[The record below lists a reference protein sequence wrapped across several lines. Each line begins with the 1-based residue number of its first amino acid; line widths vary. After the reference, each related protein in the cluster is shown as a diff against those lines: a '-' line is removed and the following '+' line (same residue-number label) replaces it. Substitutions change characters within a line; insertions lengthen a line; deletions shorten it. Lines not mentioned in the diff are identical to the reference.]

1 MAVSTR
7 NPKIKRE
14 EPEATEAP
22 SKKQVKADRK
32 AKLSKTGKIILVAIG
47 VAAMVLS
54 VTAMACTGM
63 LNEVTTKE
71 EYKLT
76 GGVAATV
83 NGVNI
88 KEDTVTEQIM
98 DMRQS
103 AYKKDSEWATY
114 LSDQGLTPESYR
126 ENVIDGIAR
135 QYLLAQAEK
144 EYKVTIDQED
154 LDKAWKDAVDG
165 SGMKE
170 KEFEEYISQMG
181 FSKDS
186 YLEAIK
192 GSLAQSELREA
203 VAPSKDPSDDEIVSY
218 MNENLDKYNDA
229 RRSSHILFKVAE
241 DATDEEKAKV
251 EAEAQKVLDKI
262 NAGEISFADA
272 AKEYS
277 EDTSASNGGDVG
289 WDKLTT
295 FVTEY
300 QDALTALSK
309 GKVSGLVKTTYGYH
323 IIQCTDQFKVDT
335 VKSVDDVPEDIVK
348 TIKSTLKTQEQSAA
362 YSKWLAEYTEKADI
376 KINKMPKDVP
386 YNVDMSKAKKS
397 EDSAE

>member
-1 MAVSTR
+1 MAISKR
-7 NPKIKRE
+7 SPKIKRDKVESE
-14 EPEATEAP
+14 ETP

-54 VTAMACTGM
+54 VTAMACTGV

-71 EYKLT
+71 PYQLT

-98 DMRQS
+98 GTRQS
-103 AYKKDSEWATY
+103 SYEKDEDWATY

-126 ENVIDGIAR
+126 ENVINSIAR
-135 QYLLAQAEK
+135 QYLLTEAEK
-144 EYKVTIDQED
+144 EYKVTVDQKD
-154 LDKAWKDAVDG
+154 LDKAWKDAVEG
-165 SGMKE
+165 SGKSD

-181 FSKDS
+181 FTKDS

-192 GSLAQSELREA
+192 GSLAQSKLREA
-203 VAPSKDPSDDEIVSY
+203 VAPSKDPSDEELVSY
-218 MNENLDKYNDA
+218 FNENLDRYNDA
-229 RRSSHILFKVAE
+229 RRSSHILFKVEE
-241 DATDEEKAKV
+241 DASDEEKAKV
-251 EAEAQKVLDKI
+251 EAEAKKVLDQI

-272 AKEYS
+272 AKKYS
-277 EDTSASNGGDVG
+277 EDTSADNGGDVS

-300 QDALTALSK
+300 QDALSALSK
-309 GKVSGLVKTTYGYH
+309 GQVSGLVKTTYGYH

-335 VKSVDDVPEDIVK
+335 VKSVKDVPEDMLESV
-348 TIKSTLKTQEQSAA
+348 KSTIKTQEQSAA
-362 YSKWLAEYTEKADI
+362 YSKWLTEYTEKADI
-376 KINKMPKDVP
+376 KINKMPSEVP
-386 YNVDMSKAKKS
+386 YNVDMNKAKKA
-397 EDSAE
+397 EDAEK